1 METEEPTNHRPH
13 PLSTKETK
21 VQTRF
26 LVVPK
31 VLVKTSDSKTHRSR
45 SEESSLRRVC
55 ARVARRVS
63 GHMCTSTSVH
73 NLHTKDSY
81 QGHKVILKG
90 FFLIEPS
97 LLLVAVKFN

>member
-1 METEEPTNHRPH
+1 MNERSGVMVVYGDSGATPTVYKGN
-13 PLSTKETK
+13 K

-31 VLVKTSDSKTHRSR
+31 VSGKTSDSKTHRSR

-63 GHMCTSTSVH
+63 GHMRTSIRAQSAH
-73 NLHTKDSY
+73 
-81 QGHKVILKG
+81 QGQLSGTQSHAEG
-90 FFLIEPS
+90 FLFD
-97 LLLVAVKFN
+97 